1 MVGTQ
6 ELIPPSQA
14 GVQAAALTQAQ
25 RRHAGR
31 MREPPNGDS
40 GSEDPGA
47 QELEAQI
54 SGLLSGEVSKPA
66 TAFRCCRRYSDLG
79 LRPEEGT
86 AVYISTLTGFC
97 QNLPA
102 EGSES

>member
-1 MVGTQ
+1 MAGVQ
-6 ELIPPSQA
+6 SWLVQPSQA
-14 GVQAAALTQAQ
+14 EVQAAAVTQAQ
-25 RRHAGR
+25 RLHDGG
-31 MREPPNGDS
+31 MREPPNGSS
-40 GSEDPGA
+40 GTEGPEV

-54 SGLLSGEVSKPA
+54 SGLLSKPT
-66 TAFRCCRRYSDLG
+66 TAFSFCRRHSDLG

-97 QNLPA
+97 QNWPA